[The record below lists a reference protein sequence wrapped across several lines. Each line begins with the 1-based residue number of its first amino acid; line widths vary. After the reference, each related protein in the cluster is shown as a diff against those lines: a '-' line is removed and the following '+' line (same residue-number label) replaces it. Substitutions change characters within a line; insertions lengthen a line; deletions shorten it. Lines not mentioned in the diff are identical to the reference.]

1 MHDSNKYI
9 LKVNEIE
16 KSFTGVIALNKV
28 SVGIKKGEIHGLI
41 GKNGAGKSTL
51 IKIISG
57 IYEPD
62 NGKIYFKDKEFDKLS
77 PSLSRELGIQL
88 VPQEQQYQPYMTVT
102 ENFILGSWPKT
113 KTGFLNFRTAQKKTR
128 EALAKLKIEIPT
140 QTLCK
145 DLTVVERQLLAIA
158 KAIFSK
164 AKIIIL
170 DEPTASL
177 TENEIELLFGFIK
190 DFSKKGITFIYISHY
205 LNEIF
210 DVCDSFSV
218 LRDGK
223 LIKTDSVKNITPS
236 QLVKLMI
243 GKTVKKVT
251 KTEKKLKSEFIE
263 ISKLSSNG
271 NFNDISF
278 SIKKGEIIGLTGLL
292 GCGSHS
298 LAKTLFGIIPFD
310 SGKITVDG
318 KKIKTNSPEKAL
330 SFGIALLPE
339 ERRSLGLILDQSVEE
354 NINLSILKKLVN
366 RIGFIKQREFRENA
380 KKYIGLL
387 NINTPSLNQEVRYL
401 SGGNQQK
408 IIVSRLLCSE
418 PRLLIMIDPTAGI
431 DVEAKQEIYRII
443 QQLTS
448 KEISILL
455 LSSDLNELIDLSDRI
470 LVMHNGKIVKKFSEG
485 SVERHDI
492 QIASEGI
499 IEE

>member
-51 IKIISG
+51 IKIVSG

-62 NGKIYFKDKEFDKLS
+62 NGKIYFENKEFDKLS

-164 AKIIIL
+164 AKIIII

-210 DVCDSFSV
+210 DVCD
-218 LRDGK
+218 
-223 LIKTDSVKNITPS
+223 
-236 QLVKLMI
+236 
-243 GKTVKKVT
+243 
-251 KTEKKLKSEFIE
+251 
-263 ISKLSSNG
+263 
-271 NFNDISF
+271 NF
-278 SIKKGEIIGLTGLL
+278 
-292 GCGSHS
+292 
-298 LAKTLFGIIPFD
+298 
-310 SGKITVDG
+310 
-318 KKIKTNSPEKAL
+318 
-330 SFGIALLPE
+330 
-339 ERRSLGLILDQSVEE
+339 
-354 NINLSILKKLVN
+354 
-366 RIGFIKQREFRENA
+366 
-380 KKYIGLL
+380 
-387 NINTPSLNQEVRYL
+387 
-401 SGGNQQK
+401 
-408 IIVSRLLCSE
+408 
-418 PRLLIMIDPTAGI
+418 
-431 DVEAKQEIYRII
+431 
-443 QQLTS
+443 
-448 KEISILL
+448 
-455 LSSDLNELIDLSDRI
+455 
-470 LVMHNGKIVKKFSEG
+470 
-485 SVERHDI
+485 
-492 QIASEGI
+492 
-499 IEE
+499 